1 MHEDDGDEKTRLD
14 KWLWAARFY
23 KTRALAAEAVTGGKV
38 HLNGART
45 KPAKSLRVGDEL
57 TITQPPYE
65 RVVIVKGLSARRGPA
80 REAALLYEETEE
92 SRQRRAALREQMR
105 LQPAPIPH
113 RGPMTKKQ
121 RREVIRFKQGW
132 ETIR

>member
-1 MHEDDGDEKTRLD
+1 MEEARDEKPRLD

-23 KTRALAAEAVTGGKV
+23 KTRALAAEAVGGGKV

-45 KPAKSLRVGDEL
+45 KPAKALRVGDEL
-57 TITQPPYE
+57 TITQSPYE
-65 RVVIVKGLSARRGPA
+65 HVVIVKGLSARRGPA

-92 SRQRRAALREQMR
+92 SQRRRAALREQMR
-105 LQPAPIPH
+105 LQPDPIPH

>member
-1 MHEDDGDEKTRLD
+1 MEDSHEDDRTRLD

-23 KTRALAAEAVTGGKV
+23 KTRALATEAVTGGKV

-45 KPAKSLRVGDEL
+45 KPARALRVGDEL

-65 RVVIVKGLSARRGPA
+65 HVVIVKGLSARRGPA
-80 REAALLYEETEE
+80 PEAALLYEETEE
-92 SRQRRAALREQMR
+92 SRQRREALREQMR

-121 RREVIRFKQGW
+121 RREVIRLKRGGF
-132 ETIR
+132 

>member
-1 MHEDDGDEKTRLD
+1 MNEDRDDEKTRLD

-45 KPAKSLRVGDEL
+45 KPAKSLRIGDEL
-57 TITQPPYE
+57 TITQAPYE
-65 RVVIVKGLSARRGPA
+65 HVVMIRGLSARRGPA
-80 REAALLYEETEE
+80 REASLLYEETEE
-92 SRQRRAALREQMR
+92 SRQKREALREQMR

-113 RGPMTKKQ
+113 RGPMTKKE
-121 RREVIRFKQGW
+121 RREVIRFKRG
-132 ETIR
+132 EF